1 MQSVVKLLENCQ
13 KLTHLSLTGVTAFLR
28 PDLEQFCREAPP
40 GRSLKIL
47 KSDLM
52 FANIVSEFTEH
63 QRSVF
68 CVFSGVGVTGL
79 RRHLMNNPLG
89 EHFDQQT
96 VVDDD
101 QTMTG
106 MMGAAALNVD
116 DDGDADADADDN
128 DDLDDNDIINGSFVG
143 TAT

>member
-28 PDLEQFCREAPP
+28 SDLEQFCRDAPQ
-40 GRSLKIL
+40 GRSLKI
-47 KSDLM
+47 KNSKPT
-52 FANIVSEFTEH
+52 FANSVSEFTDH

-68 CVFSGVGVTGL
+68 CVFSGMGVTGL
-79 RRHLMNNPLG
+79 RRHLMNHPLG
-89 EHFDQQT
+89 EDFDQQT
-96 VVDDD
+96 IVDDD

-128 DDLDDNDIINGSFVG
+128 DDLDDNDAINGSFVG
-143 TAT
+143 AAT